1 VKKTRRIIL
10 KKKLSL
16 LLILLFA
23 LTLSACI
30 FNQSVG
36 DEKERVAA
44 EEELIQLFKD
54 YGFKGKVSVENATG
68 KTFETSIYS
77 ANVTYVEDLNGQELS
92 FGQTLGYGEKPED
105 KSPEATASVESLVET
120 FYSIADEAMWRQ
132 PEGVKISQAVDEFV
146 EKFHLDNLIYEGFRG
161 QIDTTSS
168 QIVEF
173 YTLVDGNRKKDKPL
187 QGLYDI
193 PIKDMMSKEVVIGQ
207 IDFHLEKASDEIS
220 DQMTQENDAK
230 QALMTYVQN
239 ADLSQFPDGKYG
251 IGFDLTTESG
261 TYYNSVSDYFFFFV
275 KDGRFISIDK
285 DYHY

>member
-1 VKKTRRIIL
+1 M

-16 LLILLFA
+16 FLVLLFA
-23 LTLSACI
+23 LTLSACV

-105 KSPEATASVESLVET
+105 KSPEAIASVEGLVET

-132 PEGVKISQAVDEFV
+132 SEGVKISQAVDASV
-146 EKFHLDNLIYEGFRG
+146 EKFDLDNLIYEGFRG

-220 DQMTQENDAK
+220 DQMTQKNDAK

-275 KDGRFISIDK
+275 KDSHFISIDK

>member
-1 VKKTRRIIL
+1 M

-92 FGQTLGYGEKPED
+92 FVKLWVMV
-105 KSPEATASVESLVET
+105 KSLKTRA
-120 FYSIADEAMWRQ
+120 R
-132 PEGVKISQAVDEFV
+132 
-146 EKFHLDNLIYEGFRG
+146 R
-161 QIDTTSS
+161 
-168 QIVEF
+168 
-173 YTLVDGNRKKDKPL
+173 PL
-187 QGLYDI
+187 PL
-193 PIKDMMSKEVVIGQ
+193 SKV
-207 IDFHLEKASDEIS
+207 
-220 DQMTQENDAK
+220 
-230 QALMTYVQN
+230 
-239 ADLSQFPDGKYG
+239 
-251 IGFDLTTESG
+251 
-261 TYYNSVSDYFFFFV
+261 
-275 KDGRFISIDK
+275 
-285 DYHY
+285 